1 MSKER
6 ELLWRIQQVLQC
18 ERSDDYGFV
27 SEIENLLAQS
37 EQEEWSNFTEDS
49 WNNLKVLKST
59 VEQEPVAWMYDHHIE
74 VGHDKYTE
82 FNVVETCARNLESE
96 NCINVR
102 PLYLAP
108 PKREQKPLTRQQISE
123 GNQSMLN
130 VTRDAFV
137 NGVKFAEKAHGIT
150 GGEE

>member
-1 MSKER
+1 MALEVVMSKER
-6 ELLWRIQQVLQC
+6 ELLVRIVEANMVQYMELMD
-18 ERSDDYGFV
+18 EA
-27 SEIENLLAQS
+27 EELLAQPELS
-37 EQEEWSNFTEDS
+37 TDSYQLTEQA
-49 WNNLKVLKST
+49 
-59 VEQEPVAWMYDHHIE
+59 PVAWMYDHHIA

-82 FNVVETCARNLESE
+82 FNIVETCARNLESE

-137 NGVKFAEKAHGIT
+137 NGAKWAEKAHGIT
-150 GGEE
+150 GENDE